1 MATVIQITAHIRTKY
16 GVALILTFAAGCV
29 DVVGF
34 VSVYRLFTAH
44 MTGTTVHLA
53 EYLVHR
59 KWDASLTAAI
69 VVGSF
74 LAGSIFGRVLIE
86 IGARA
91 DFRRIASTALA
102 IEAALLACVFP
113 AYFFVGSGTSSI
125 CVALILLASAMGMQ
139 TATLTRIGPLTIH
152 TTFVTGMLNRL
163 AELVSRLVF
172 CKRDLRRATN
182 SDEALLLRQKLVKEV
197 REVYFILG
205 IWFLYLAGAASGTAL
220 VGQWH
225 LKSLYLPC
233 CLLLIAIAADQVRP
247 LSIEEEKQQLQS

>member
-1 MATVIQITAHIRTKY
+1 MALV
-16 GVALILTFAAGCV
+16 LTFAAGCV

-34 VSVYRLFTAH
+34 VSVYKLFTAH

-59 KWDASLTAAI
+59 KWDTSLTAGI
-69 VVGSF
+69 VIGSF

-91 DFRRIASTALA
+91 RFRRIASHSLA
-102 IEAALLACVFP
+102 IEAVLLACVFP
-113 AYFFVGSGTSSI
+113 AYFSLGSGTLGI

-163 AELVSRLVF
+163 AELISSLVF
-172 CKRDLRRATN
+172 CKRDLRRATS
-182 SDEALLLRQKLVKEV
+182 SDETSLLRQRLVKEV

-220 VGQWH
+220 VGRWH
-225 LKSLYLPC
+225 LKALYLPC
-233 CLLLIAIAADQVRP
+233 GLLLAAIAADQARP